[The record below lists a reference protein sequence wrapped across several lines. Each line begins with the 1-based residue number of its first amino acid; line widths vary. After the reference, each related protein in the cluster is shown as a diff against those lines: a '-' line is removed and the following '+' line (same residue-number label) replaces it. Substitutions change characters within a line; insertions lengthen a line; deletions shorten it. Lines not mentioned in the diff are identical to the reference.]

1 MAFER
6 SNNLLIPVET
16 LNREFDGKLLFA
28 LMAAER
34 GWRPI
39 VGGRTA
45 MHQRLSSLPR
55 SVYVAKGVRSG
66 SRLIFSLLEK
76 MGHAIV
82 AFDEEAL
89 VRFSDDVFL
98 MKLEPQTFSRVRM
111 FFAWGHDNAQI
122 WQRSPYYAGQPMI
135 ESGNPRADMMRPE
148 LRAYYQPDIDDIVR
162 RFGDFVLINSNF
174 SVVNHFIANHSRFKV
189 AEWAPA
195 ERTDFYRSG
204 LHAQKRQLFDA
215 FLELLPTLS
224 KAMRPYNIVV
234 RPHPSENPET
244 WRMAAAGLDN
254 VHVLHEGP
262 VVPWLAAAR
271 ALVHNGCTSAVE
283 AAVVGTP
290 TFAYRPVISNQ
301 FDLPLPNELSHQC
314 FDMESL
320 FASLRRTLDQPPAVG
335 RQLTPAQDAMLHELI
350 ASVDGKFSC
359 ERILDALDEYK
370 SQLLPAPWAN
380 WRSWLAAW
388 WRLQRRALGRAV
400 RTRMKSHPSS
410 KVYTAH
416 KFPGIGV
423 AEVDRR
429 IARFQGALGRF
440 AGMRARQISRDI
452 FAIERAGP

>member
-1 MAFER
+1 MTLDR
-6 SNNLLIPVET
+6 SDHLLIPVET
-16 LNREFDGKLLFA
+16 LNREFDGKLLLA

-45 MHQRLSSLPR
+45 MHQRLASLPR

-98 MKLEPQTFSRVRM
+98 MKLEPQTFSKVRM

-122 WQRSPYYAGQPMI
+122 WRRSPYYQGQPMI
-135 ESGNPRADMMRPE
+135 EAGNPRVDMMRPE
-148 LRAYYQPDIDDIVR
+148 LRDYYKPEIDDIRR

-174 SVVNHFIANHSRFKV
+174 SAVNHFIANHSRFKV

-195 ERTDFYRSG
+195 EKADFYRGG
-204 LHAQKRQLFDA
+204 LQAQKKRLFEA
-215 FLELLPTLS
+215 FLELLPALS

-244 WRMAAAGLDN
+244 WEIAAGGLDN

-283 AAVVGTP
+283 AAVIGTP
-290 TFAYRPVISNQ
+290 AFAYRPVVSNQ
-301 FDLPLPNELSHQC
+301 FDLPLPNELSRQC
-314 FDMESL
+314 FDAESL
-320 FASLRRTLDQPPAVG
+320 FASLRQAMSGPRPTE
-335 RQLTPAQDAMLHELI
+335 RQLTAAQDVKLRELI
-350 ASVDGKFSC
+350 AAVDGELSC
-359 ERILDALDEYK
+359 ARILDAIDRHRAEL
-370 SQLLPAPWAN
+370 APSPSAT
-380 WRSWLAAW
+380 WRSWIAAW
-388 WRLQRRALGRAV
+388 LRLQRRALARLV
-400 RTRMKSHPSS
+400 RTRLKSSPSS

-423 AEVDRR
+423 AEVNKR
-429 IARFQGALGRF
+429 IARFQSALGRF
-440 AGMRARQISRDI
+440 AGLRARQIAHNI
-452 FAIERAGP
+452 FAIERG